1 MKGALISCALILFCA
16 AQAVAE
22 PLRVVALHPLMAD
35 LARQVGG
42 DRVQVHDVVSEG
54 SNPHR
59 FEPRPEDM
67 QQMRDASL
75 ILAAG
80 MGLEPYLGRL
90 RDTLGAEKVLEV
102 GKTLPALTVCGDG
115 ACSGHHHH
123 EGNTDPHWWHSIDH
137 MSRASRILAESFSAL
152 DPAGSAIY
160 QKQAADYRKKL
171 VGLKRWARLE
181 LAAIPASRR
190 QLATAHQAFGYF
202 AAEFEFTAIAIAGLN
217 AEQGTAPRD
226 LAATIE
232 DVRNLHVSTL
242 FPEQFA
248 SRKVLESVCKETGT
262 RMGEALVADGNG
274 SGDAAGFE
282 GMIRHN
288 VRAITQA
295 LATP

>member
-1 MKGALISCALILFCA
+1 MRGLRIPCLLILCCA
-16 AQAVAE
+16 AQAAAA

-42 DRVQVHDVVSEG
+42 TRIEVHDIVSEG

-67 QQMRDASL
+67 RRMRDASL

-90 RDTLGAEKVLEV
+90 RDTLGPDKVLEV
-102 GKTLPALTVCGDG
+102 GATLPALTACGSG
-115 ACSGHHHH
+115 ACADHHHH
-123 EGNTDPHWWHSIDH
+123 QGNTDPHWWHSIER
-137 MSRASRILAESFSAL
+137 MSRASRIVAEAFATL
-152 DPAGSAIY
+152 DPDGTAIY
-160 QKQAADYRKKL
+160 QQQALAYRDRL
-171 VGLKRWARLE
+171 TDLKRWAQLE
-181 LAAIPASRR
+181 LAVIPQGRR

-202 AAEFEFTAIAIAGLN
+202 ADEFGFETIAIAGLN
-217 AEQGTAPRD
+217 AEQGTAPQD
-226 LAATIE
+226 LAETIAA
-232 DVRNLHVSTL
+232 VRKLRIPTL

-248 SRKVLESVCKETGT
+248 SSKVLESVCKETGT
-262 RMGEALVADGNG
+262 RMGTALVADGNG
-274 SGDAAGFE
+274 SGKAAGFE

-288 VRAITQA
+288 VHAITRA

>member
-1 MKGALISCALILFCA
+1 VKGVLILSTIGLFCA
-16 AQAVAE
+16 VQAAAE

-42 DRVQVHDVVSEG
+42 KKVQVYDVVSEG

-67 QQMRDASL
+67 QQMREASL

-90 RDTLGAEKVLEV
+90 RDTLGAEKVIEV
-102 GKTLPALTVCGDG
+102 GKTLPALTACGG
-115 ACSGHHHH
+115 ACPSHHHH

-137 MSRASRILAESFSAL
+137 MSRASRIIAESFSTL
-152 DPAGSAIY
+152 DPESSAIY
-160 QKQAADYRKKL
+160 QQQASDYRKKL
-171 VGLKRWARLE
+171 TKLKRWAHLE
-181 LAAIPASRR
+181 LAAIPSARR

-202 AAEFEFTAIAIAGLN
+202 ASEFDFKTIAIAGLN
-217 AEQGTAPRD
+217 SEQGTAPQD

-232 DVRNLHVSTL
+232 AVRKSHISTL
-242 FPEQFA
+242 FPEQF
-248 SRKVLESVCKETGT
+248 SSSKVLESISKQTGIRLGT
-262 RMGEALVADGNG
+262 ALVADGNG
-274 SGDAAGFE
+274 TGDAAGFE

>member
-1 MKGALISCALILFCA
+1 MQGA
-16 AQAVAE
+16 AQ

-42 DRVQVHDVVSEG
+42 DRVQVYDVVGEG

-75 ILAAG
+75 VLAAG

-90 RDTLGAEKVLEV
+90 RDTLGAGKILEV
-102 GKTLPALTVCGDG
+102 GKTLPTLTVCGSG
-115 ACSGHHHH
+115 ACSGHQH

-137 MSRASRILAESFSAL
+137 MSRASRILAASFGNL
-152 DPAGSAIY
+152 DPDAAAIY
-160 QKQAADYRKKL
+160 QQQAGAYRKKL
-171 VGLKRWARLE
+171 ADLKRWAHLE
-181 LAAIPASRR
+181 LATIPGARR
-190 QLATAHQAFGYF
+190 QLATAHEAFGYF
-202 AAEFEFTAIAIAGLN
+202 ANEFNFTTIAIAGLN
-217 AEQGTAPRD
+217 SEQGTAPQD

-232 DVRNLHVSTL
+232 AVRKSQVSTL
-242 FPEQFA
+242 FPEQF
-248 SRKVLESVCKETGT
+248 SSSKVLESVCKETGT
-262 RMGEALVADGNG
+262 RLGTALVADGNG
-274 SGDAAGFE
+274 AGNAAGFE

-295 LATP
+295 FATP